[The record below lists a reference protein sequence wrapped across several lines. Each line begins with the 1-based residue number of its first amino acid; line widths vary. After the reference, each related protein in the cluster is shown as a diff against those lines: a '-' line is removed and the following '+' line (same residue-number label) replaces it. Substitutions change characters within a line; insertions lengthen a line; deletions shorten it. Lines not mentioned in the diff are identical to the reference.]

1 MSIITVNYPYANFI
15 LEIEVDC
22 CEGHAQ
28 THMDPEEPAEFI
40 IEEIKL
46 YGKDAKELIGW
57 DDWFG
62 SYEKEQFTSAV
73 EEHYIE
79 VQR

>member
-22 CEGHAQ
+22 CEGRAQ
-28 THMDPEEPAEFI
+28 THMDPEESAEFI

-46 YGKDAKELIGW
+46 YGKDALELIG
-57 DDWFG
+57 
-62 SYEKEQFTSAV
+62 YEWWSVTKQAEFETEV
-73 EEHYIE
+73 EAHYVE
-79 VQR
+79 MQR